1 MAKRRKPYADDDGR
15 VIAKMNVPG
24 MPWHRPGPSEEQRGV
39 AGRDDESDRSVEPLS
54 RRETLMIM
62 LHSMKWAFLFA
73 LAFSVLLVAFVL
85 FCVFVWFK

>member
-1 MAKRRKPYADDDGR
+1 MAKRRKTYEDDDGR
-15 VIAKMNVPG
+15 VIARMNVPG
-24 MPWHRPGPSEEQRGV
+24 MPWHRPGPTDEQRG
-39 AGRDDESDRSVEPLS
+39 APGEDGESARSAEPLS

-73 LAFSVLLVAFVL
+73 LAFSVLLVAFIL